1 MGTSADDM
9 TPLERIGAS
18 RRHFLAIAGAGA
30 GASMLA
36 ACAGGGGGGGGDE
49 KEGGGSVTGEG
60 ETSEENPL
68 GVDGTLPV
76 HAVIFDGG
84 YGTKYAEDAGA
95 KYEELYPESKVTVD
109 ATVNIQPDLQP
120 QFAGG
125 TPPDVFDNSG
135 AQKLSI
141 DGLIDQLADLGDLL
155 AAPMVDGEGTIEEN
169 LLPGV
174 TSPGMF
180 DGTFL
185 GMNYVY
191 TVFAL
196 WYSAKEFEEKGWTVP
211 ETWDDLMTLGE
222 EVKGEGRYLFSYG
235 GQNASN
241 YYQEMALS
249 MAAKLGGPEVLTKID
264 NLEEDAFSQDAVVQ
278 AFDAMAAAVEAG
290 YFEPGGEGIKHTDA
304 QTNWVQGKS
313 VFYPSGSWIEN
324 EQADVTPEGYAMTGA
339 PVPSLPDSTM
349 PYEAFH
355 GTAAEQYF
363 VPSGGENPSGGA
375 EFLRVMLSKE
385 QAKNFAE
392 LAKAPSVIKDTVP
405 EDGFGSTALASVNA
419 MITAAGENTFTYN
432 FSDWYGLGADSI
444 TSWTKF
450 LKGDIDSATL
460 AEEQQA
466 MIDAVREDDSITKFK
481 AGS

>member
-1 MGTSADDM
+1 MVTPADDM

-18 RRHFLAIAGAGA
+18 RRHFLALAGAGA

-36 ACAGGGGGGGGDE
+36 ACAGGGGGGDE
-49 KEGGGSVTGEG
+49 ETEGGGSVTGEG
-60 ETSEENPL
+60 EVTEENPL
-68 GVDGTLPV
+68 GVDGSLPLQ
-76 HAVIFDGG
+76 AVIFDGG
-84 YGTKYAEDAGA
+84 YGTQYAEDAGT
-95 KYEELYPESKVTVD
+95 KYEELYPEAEVD
-109 ATVNIQPDLQP
+109 VQATVNIQPDLQP

-141 DGLIDQLADLGDLL
+141 AGLIDQLADLGDLL
-155 AAPMVDGEGTIEEN
+155 AAPMVDAEGTVEEN

-196 WYSAKEFEEKGWTVP
+196 WYSAKEFEEKGWDVP
-211 ETWDDLMTLGE
+211 QTWEDLMALGE
-222 EVKGEGRYLFSYG
+222 TVKGEGRYLFSYG

-241 YYQEMALS
+241 YYQEFALS
-249 MAAKLGGPEVLTKID
+249 MAAKLGGADVLTKID
-264 NLEEDAFSQDAVVQ
+264 SLEEGAFEQDAVVQ
-278 AFDAMAAAVEAG
+278 AYDAMAAAVEAG

-304 QTNWVQGKS
+304 QTNWVQGTS

-339 PVPSLPDSTM
+339 PVPSLPDAAL
-349 PYEAFH
+349 PHEAFH

-363 VPSGGENPSGGA
+363 VPSGGENPAGGA

-385 QAKNFAE
+385 QAQNFAE
-392 LAKAPSVIKDTVP
+392 LTKAPSVIKDTVP

-432 FSDWYGLGADSI
+432 FSDWYNLGDSSI
-444 TSWTKF
+444 TNWTSF
-450 LKGDIDSATL
+450 LKGDIDAATL
-460 AEEQQA
+460 REQEQA
-466 MIDAVREDDSITKFK
+466 MIDAVREDDSIEKFE

>member
-1 MGTSADDM
+1 MGTPTPADDM
-9 TPLERIGAS
+9 TPLERLGAS
-18 RRHFLAIAGAGA
+18 RRHFLALAGAGA
-30 GASMLA
+30 GASVLA
-36 ACAGGGGGGGGDE
+36 ACAGGGGGEETG
-49 KEGGGSVTGEG
+49 GGGSVAGEG
-60 ETSEENPL
+60 EASDENPL
-68 GVDGTLPV
+68 AVDGALPLQ
-76 HAVIFDGG
+76 AVIFDGG
-84 YGTKYAEDAGA
+84 YGTAYADDAGTA
-95 KYEELYPESKVTVD
+95 YGETYPESEVTVEG
-109 ATVNIQPDLQP
+109 TVNIQPDLQP
-120 QFAGG
+120 QFAAG

-141 DGLIDQLADLGDLL
+141 DGLVGQLSDLGELL

-196 WYSAKEFEEKGWTVP
+196 WYSASEFEEKGWSVP
-211 ETWDDLMTLGE
+211 KTWDELMTLGE
-222 EVKGEGRYLFSYG
+222 TVKEEGRYLFSYG

-264 NLEEDAFSQDAVVQ
+264 ALEEGAFEQDAVVQ
-278 AFDAMAAAVEAG
+278 AYDAMAEAVDAG
-290 YFEPGGEGIKHTDA
+290 YFEPGGAGIKHTAA
-304 QTNWVQGKS
+304 QTNWVQGTS

-324 EQADVTPEGYAMTGA
+324 EQADVTPEGYEMTGA
-339 PVPSLPDSTM
+339 PVPTLPESAMD
-349 PYEAFH
+349 YEAFH

-363 VPSGGENPSGGA
+363 VPSGGENPAGGA
-375 EFLRVMLSKE
+375 EFLRIMLSKE
-385 QAKNFAE
+385 QAQNFAE
-392 LAKAPSVIKDTVP
+392 LTKAPSVVKDTVP

-419 MITAAGENTFTYN
+419 MINAAGENTFTYN
-432 FSDWYGLGADSI
+432 FSDWYGLGSQSI
-444 TSWTKF
+444 TTWTSF
-450 LKGDIDSATL
+450 LKGDIDAVTCR
-460 AEEQQA
+460 EQEQA
-466 MIDAVREDDSITKFK
+466 MIDAVREDDSITKFE